1 MKVLHVLPT
10 GGMGWSGGIRPT
22 LASLAAS
29 TLGERH
35 SFALCGQDELSVSI
49 ADSRPDLLVWHVA
62 SSWRALP
69 RFLRRRRQR
78 QILFEHHY
86 CAGFEQHQVS
96 SQRRFRLMLRAAYGS
111 MHRVVAV
118 SEAQRSWMLT
128 AGLSPPSRLR
138 LLCSARPLD
147 AFLALPPP
155 RPRELGQPLRLLAY
169 GRLTPQKGFDL
180 LIRALGRLPAAQL
193 SLQLVGDGPQRAE
206 LEALAGADARI
217 TLLGARD
224 DIPALL
230 EAADAVVVPSRWEPW
245 GNVCLEARAAAR
257 PVLVAPVDGLPEQ
270 VGGSGLQAAAA
281 TEEALAEGI
290 GQLLE
295 SNLDQR
301 LRWSEAGRASAL
313 QAWDQYVQ
321 GWKSLLEEPW

>member
-1 MKVLHVLPT
+1 
-10 GGMGWSGGIRPT
+10 
-22 LASLAAS
+22 
-29 TLGERH
+29 
-35 SFALCGQDELSVSI
+35 
-49 ADSRPDLLVWHVA
+49 
-62 SSWRALP
+62 
-69 RFLRRRRQR
+69 
-78 QILFEHHY
+78 
-86 CAGFEQHQVS
+86 
-96 SQRRFRLMLRAAYGS
+96 
-111 MHRVVAV
+111 
-118 SEAQRSWMLT
+118 
-128 AGLSPPSRLR
+128 
-138 LLCSARPLD
+138 
-147 AFLALPPP
+147 
-155 RPRELGQPLRLLAY
+155 
-169 GRLTPQKGFDL
+169 